1 MRLKEA
7 SILIL
12 KYIAKLCSV
21 SSQLALV
28 VKTPPANAGDVRDVG
43 STPGPGRSPGGGNG
57 NLLQYSCLE
66 NPMDRGAWR
75 ATVQRI
81 GLVRLKWLGMDTHPL
96 YRLLQFTLFR
106 NLWQCLFPHITT
118 NIVQLTIFHNIY
130 LAASALVGSSSL
142 TRGQTWG
149 PRTRRAEMEPL
160 DH

>member
-81 GLVRLKWLGMDTHPL
+81 GLVRLK
-96 YRLLQFTLFR
+96 
-106 NLWQCLFPHITT
+106 
-118 NIVQLTIFHNIY
+118 
-130 LAASALVGSSSL
+130 
-142 TRGQTWG
+142 
-149 PRTRRAEMEPL
+149 
-160 DH
+160 